1 MGATPAE
8 PICLVD
14 VNLTV
19 KMESLA
25 DKVRYGAGTRFD
37 PMMEERGGWIAG
49 EVQPQDAEMLE
60 AVMEVLAEA
69 NH

>member
-1 MGATPAE
+1 
-8 PICLVD
+8 
-14 VNLTV
+14 
-19 KMESLA
+19 MESLA